1 MCRRTSWLDAYIRFQ
16 TGVLATQSCWYV
28 MHLCRP
34 SVLAQHL
41 YSMTQEHPFLVEDSK
56 REVDMPGWVAK
67 AVAARDA
74 RLREQIQQQQAAQSG
89 QP

>member
-28 MHLCRP
+28 MHLC
-34 SVLAQHL
+34 SLLVLAQHL
-41 YSMTQEHPFLVEDSK
+41 YLMTQEHPFLVEDSK

-67 AVAARDA
+67 AVAAREA

>member
-1 MCRRTSWLDAYIRFQ
+1 
-16 TGVLATQSCWYV
+16 
-28 MHLCRP
+28 
-34 SVLAQHL
+34 
-41 YSMTQEHPFLVEDSK
+41 MTQEHPFLVEDSK

-67 AVAARDA
+67 AVAAREA